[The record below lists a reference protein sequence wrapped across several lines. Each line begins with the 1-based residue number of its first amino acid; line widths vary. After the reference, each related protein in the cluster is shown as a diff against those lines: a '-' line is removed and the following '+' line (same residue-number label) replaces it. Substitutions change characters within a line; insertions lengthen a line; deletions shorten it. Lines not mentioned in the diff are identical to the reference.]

1 MASYPNS
8 IWAPTTKNTN
18 DVIQPAHIN
27 DAQSEIV
34 ALESDL
40 LATSW
45 TSYTPALAS
54 LTIGNGSLQ
63 GSYMR
68 LKNIVFFR
76 ALIIFG
82 TTTSVTGSVWIG
94 TPTSFVMTAAG
105 DHLGHGTAYDS
116 SATQIYPMMV
126 IPAAASMIALMSV
139 ANPLAAV
146 TATVPFTFAVSDQL
160 GVAGWYIQN

>member
-8 IWAPTTKNTN
+8 IWSPTTKNTN
-18 DVIQPAHIN
+18 DVIQAAHVN
-27 DAQSEIV
+27 DAQAEIV

-45 TSYTPALAS
+45 TNYNPTLSG

-82 TTTSVTGSVWIG
+82 STTTVTGPVIIG

-105 DHLGHGTAYDS
+105 DSLGHGIAYDS
-116 SATQIYPMMV
+116 SAVLLYPTALV
-126 IPAAASMIALMSV
+126 VGAASMVAVMSV
-139 ANPLAAV
+139 ANPLANV
-146 TATVPFTFAVSDQL
+146 TATVPFTFAVSDQI
-160 GVAGWYIQN
+160 GVTGWYIQN